1 MLSLLA
7 TVCAGLFSG
16 AAIYVNLVEHPA
28 RLSCGTELAVK
39 EFGPSYRRGTVMQA
53 SLALVGCAL
62 GVAAWARGGD
72 PAVLIAA
79 VLLGAVVPFTLIVL
93 LPTNQQLLDPGL
105 DTRSAL
111 ATELLTRWG
120 WLHGV
125 RSGLSLAA
133 FVLLLTRLEGRW

>member
-7 TVCAGLFSG
+7 AVCAGLFSG

-28 RLSCGTELAVK
+28 RLSCGTELAVR

-62 GVAAWARGGD
+62 GVAAWARSGD
-72 PAVLIAA
+72 RTVLIGA

-93 LPTNQQLLDPGL
+93 LPTNNQLLDPGL
-105 DTRSAL
+105 DARSAS
-111 ATELLTRWG
+111 AAELLRRWG

-125 RSGLSLAA
+125 RSILSLAA
-133 FVLLLTRLEGRW
+133 FVLLLTRLVGRW